1 MHCILYFQNQT
12 VRKAY
17 ESLMVVSLLKPTNVQ
32 FKMFETKVK
41 ERSLQLYN
49 FSFDALQYDVSMLT
63 TMEKE
68 IFQNGFMHY
77 TYIFIEI
84 AVG

>member
-1 MHCILYFQNQT
+1 
-12 VRKAY
+12 
-17 ESLMVVSLLKPTNVQ
+17 MVVSLLKPTNVQ
-32 FKMFETKVK
+32 FKIFETKVK

-49 FSFDALQYDVSMLT
+49 FSFDALQYDVSILHVT

-77 TYIFIEI
+77 TYILLILQ
-84 AVG
+84 

>member
-1 MHCILYFQNQT
+1 MDMHCILYFQNQM

-17 ESLMVVSLLKPTNVQ
+17 ESLMVVSLLKPTNDQ

-49 FSFDALQYDVSMLT
+49 FSFDALQYDVSMLGNIS
-63 TMEKE
+63 EW
-68 IFQNGFMHY
+68 FY
-77 TYIFIEI
+77 
-84 AVG
+84 AL